1 MSMKVNGGLCVAL
14 SVVIGGCSW
23 MGAANLP
30 SIQSPTNFVSM
41 NPDMRNIESLPYLA
55 WWQQFNDK
63 TLNGLIESALKNN
76 MSIGMAISNAEN
88 ARGQLTQVE
97 LGWVPGIGLWGGYS
111 TNPALG
117 TPGSFLGLFP
127 ALSLNIAS
135 QIAQTNLAEY
145 GVKYQQSALDGAR
158 LEVISAIVAAY
169 FTLIS
174 QQQQLVLLKQYSA
187 DLVKLVEL
195 SVKKLNIGLQSDIEL
210 SQLKSQQSLIAAQI
224 ELTKHNIQLSSN
236 AINYLL
242 NKNPEQVKIGG
253 NFAQL
258 DFSKFKPGDLPANV
272 LQNRPDIKM
281 AEYALQVSHA
291 KVGID
296 YSNLFPNIQLD
307 KFVAGVT
314 GNPLVMMP
322 NQFSQY
328 TDAYSIWGVE
338 PSIFGAIE
346 ADKSAYAAQV
356 YSYVQTV
363 RRALKDTDNAFSA
376 NNRYTKNY
384 QEIESAYMS
393 LNKKLTLQGN
403 LYKNGIIA
411 YPDLLQSK
419 LGVDDLSILLNQAK
433 LQQASAL
440 VSLYQQLAGGYKY
453 KESESYNKLKIDG

>member
-1 MSMKVNGGLCVAL
+1 
-14 SVVIGGCSW
+14 
-23 MGAANLP
+23 
-30 SIQSPTNFVSM
+30 
-41 NPDMRNIESLPYLA
+41 
-55 WWQQFNDK
+55 
-63 TLNGLIESALKNN
+63 
-76 MSIGMAISNAEN
+76 
-88 ARGQLTQVE
+88 
-97 LGWVPGIGLWGGYS
+97 
-111 TNPALG
+111 
-117 TPGSFLGLFP
+117 
-127 ALSLNIAS
+127 
-135 QIAQTNLAEY
+135 
-145 GVKYQQSALDGAR
+145 
-158 LEVISAIVAAY
+158 
-169 FTLIS
+169 
-174 QQQQLVLLKQYSA
+174 VLLKQYSA